1 MKASDYVAQF
11 LAKHTSVAYC
21 LTGGCII
28 HALDSIATLGKT
40 RLIPVQHEQA
50 GAMAADAY
58 ARISGE
64 IGVMLT
70 TSGPGATNLLTGV
83 ACSYYDSIPVLLI
96 TGQVPANQLKCG
108 SKSRQ
113 IGFQETDV
121 CAIFEPVTK
130 GCIQVYDA
138 DYLPF
143 ALHKALRLALLGR
156 PGPVLV
162 DICDDVQRADIHEDI
177 AKSTYSLL
185 EAPQPVPD
193 LSALPDLLNASKRP
207 LLVLGG
213 GIRRA
218 DIHKAIGF
226 AERHGIP
233 FTLTWAAMDFAPSD
247 HPLFAGG
254 FGVTSGRAGNFA
266 VQNADLLLCIGTRLD
281 SHEVGTD
288 YRTFAP
294 KAVKVVVDIDPAEQ
308 EKYAKRGMEAVLI
321 TADSRDVLAGLPEYP
336 RVHMGRLWWQNRVS
350 AWRSDYPIV
359 TPEHRAQSDYVNP
372 YVFIE
377 ELSRQA
383 DDDAIIVTDCGSNLI
398 WTMQAWK
405 VRGTQRIISAWNHS
419 PMGYSLP
426 AAIGACLAAPGK
438 QVICII
444 GDGGFQ
450 INVQEL
456 ATIAKLN
463 LPIKIFVMNNRGH
476 GIIQGTQDAWL
487 EGRHVASGEEVVPI
501 DVEAIAKAYGVP
513 HSWFWMG
520 LQDVISYAEGP
531 ILCEVNLRPGPQIEP
546 KLMYGRP
553 IHDSH
558 PLLSREELAAQMIA
572 GSWPEPTAIG
582 LAPTESAGSNPA
594 GDAEA
599 RSWQNAME

>member
-1 MKASDYVAQF
+1 MKASDYLAHF

-21 LTGGCII
+21 LTGGCIV
-28 HALDSIATLGKT
+28 HALDSIATLGRT
-40 RLIPVQHEQA
+40 RLVPVQHEQA
-50 GAMAADAY
+50 GAMAADAH

-64 IGVMLT
+64 LGVMLT

-96 TGQVPANQLKCG
+96 TGQVSANQLKCG

-130 GCIQVYDA
+130 ACIQVYDA

-143 ALHKALRLALLGR
+143 ALHKAVRLARSGR

-162 DICDDVQRADIHEDI
+162 DICDDVQRAEITPEV
-177 AKSTYSLL
+177 AESQYSLL
-185 EAPQPVPD
+185 EPPGAVSD
-193 LSALPDLLNASKRP
+193 LSALPGLLDASKRP

-218 DIHKAIGF
+218 DIPLAIGF

-281 SHEVGTD
+281 SHETGTD

-294 KAVKVVVDIDPAEQ
+294 KAVKIIVDIDPAEQ

-321 TADSRDVLAGLPEYP
+321 TADSRDVLRCLKGIPEKWCE
-336 RVHMGRLWWQNRVS
+336 GQGWWQNLVAS
-350 AWRSDYPIV
+350 WRDKYPIV
-359 TPEHRAQSDYVNP
+359 TTAHRAQQDYINP

-377 ELSRQA
+377 ELSKQA
-383 DDDAIIVTDCGSNLI
+383 DDGAIIVTDCGSNLI

-405 VRGTQRIISAWNHS
+405 VSGTQRIISAWNHS
-419 PMGYSLP
+419 PMGYALP
-426 AAIGACLAAPGK
+426 AAIGAALGGSGR
-438 QVICII
+438 QVICLI

-456 ATIAKLN
+456 ATIAHLN

-487 EGRHVASGEEVVPI
+487 NGRHVASGEDLPTLQI
-501 DVEAIAKAYGVP
+501 KAIAEAYGIECLSAFDKLFP
-513 HSWFWMG
+513 HNLGKTLHSSG
-520 LQDVISYAEGP
+520 AR
-531 ILCEVNLRPGPQIEP
+531 LCEVDLRPGPQIEP

-558 PLLSREELAAQMIA
+558 PLLPREELAAQIL
-572 GSWPEPTAIG
+572 E
-582 LAPTESAGSNPA
+582 
-594 GDAEA
+594 EA